1 MALDAW
7 KSPAFASARSAAAS
21 LSGEQRTYFM
31 GVMWVTVAMALFA
44 GLAAFARALM
54 LQGIHPFEVVF
65 LRNIFALMAMAPL
78 LITRGASL
86 LHTANLSL
94 YWVRAAISIVSMLA
108 WFTALSLIPLGEV
121 TAISFL
127 SPLFGTL
134 TAGLFLGE
142 VVRVRRWT
150 ALLIG
155 FAGALIILRPTAG
168 SIGLGQ
174 GLAIVSA
181 LSGGVLAV
189 LIKQLTS
196 RDEPSTIVF
205 LTNAMLT
212 PLSLLPALY
221 VWVWPTADSIPLL
234 IGLGAT
240 AVLGHVALTRGF
252 AAMDASLVMTFDFS
266 RLPFTVAL
274 AYLAFGETI
283 DGWTWL
289 GATIIFASAVYITRR
304 EAQLRRAT

>member
-1 MALDAW
+1 
-7 KSPAFASARSAAAS
+7 
-21 LSGEQRTYFM
+21 
-31 GVMWVTVAMALFA
+31 
-44 GLAAFARALM
+44 
-54 LQGIHPFEVVF
+54 
-65 LRNIFALMAMAPL
+65 
-78 LITRGASL
+78 
-86 LHTANLSL
+86 
-94 YWVRAAISIVSMLA
+94 
-108 WFTALSLIPLGEV
+108 
-121 TAISFL
+121 
-127 SPLFGTL
+127 
-134 TAGLFLGE
+134 
-142 VVRVRRWT
+142 
-150 ALLIG
+150 
-155 FAGALIILRPTAG
+155 
-168 SIGLGQ
+168 
-174 GLAIVSA
+174 
-181 LSGGVLAV
+181 
-189 LIKQLTS
+189 
-196 RDEPSTIVF
+196 VF